1 MKAFGVSVNAAP
13 VRKNK
18 ENRLEGDYSKTTIS
32 TANKCTAD
40 VKEVNSV
47 LVFIDC

>member
-32 TANKCTAD
+32 TPNTFTDD
-40 VKEVNSV
+40 VNEVNNV
-47 LVFIDC
+47 IVFIDC